1 MKEKQFYNNL
11 KHELFKKLDQWKKFK
26 PIWGENRR
34 LFQITQTRTQHE
46 TNTQIYAKISQ
57 KNSIFKCIFMIINHI
72 TRIMLKNS
80 HTTIIRKLKNSN
92 P

>member
-1 MKEKQFYNNL
+1 MNYSKNQANEKIQTNMR
-11 KHELFKKLDQWKKFK
+11 K
-26 PIWGENRR
+26 NRR

-46 TNTQIYAKISQ
+46 TNTQIYTKISQ
-57 KNSIFKCIFMIINHI
+57 KNSIFKCIFRIINHI
-72 TRIMLKNS
+72 TRILLKNS